1 MTSTCALIL
10 SWYIKDSRSFFIW
23 MLLSSSSTFVWLRK
37 LYKTFKQSRRQIEA
51 ELLENDQHR
60 NTETMRK
67 TLILRAKYSVSSYP
81 SYTVFSFSFSIIFLV
96 TFFLLGTIWLSQR
109 PYYVLLFNP
118 PSLFS
123 WKLISLQYEILHL
136 KKSILPKYRHKFP
149 RLPGTPS
156 YPCYHWIIHIGTE
169 HFFPLLD
176 HSNYILSYEKHYS
189 ISQDL
194 TALKRVFKPFFPL

>member
-1 MTSTCALIL
+1 
-10 SWYIKDSRSFFIW
+10 

-37 LYKTFKQSRRQIEA
+37 IYKTFKQSRRQIEA
-51 ELLENDQHR
+51 ELLENDDHR

-81 SYTVFSFSFSIIFLV
+81 LIQSTISFSFSIIFLV
-96 TFFLLGTIWLSQR
+96 TFFLLGTIRLSQR
-109 PYYVLLFNP
+109 PYYVLLFNL

-169 HFFPLLD
+169 HFFPPFRSLKLHLKLWEALLYFAGLN
-176 HSNYILSYEKHYS
+176 S
-189 ISQDL
+189 
-194 TALKRVFKPFFPL
+194 LKKGFQAVFPFIDQQTDKGYVLQ